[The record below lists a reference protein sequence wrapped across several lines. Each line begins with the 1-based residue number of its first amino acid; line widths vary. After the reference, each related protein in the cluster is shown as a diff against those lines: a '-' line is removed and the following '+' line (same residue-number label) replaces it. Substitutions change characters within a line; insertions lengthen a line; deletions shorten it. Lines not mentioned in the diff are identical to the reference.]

1 METHDNIGNEF
12 GIGTNF
18 NPVVNIMKQD
28 ISVYQ
33 SHPVKLFLYN
43 PSGQIYELLSDDNVN
58 KYLSQKQKE
67 AILLEKNVENS
78 SSRSLQ
84 VTSEPTIGKEGFVSI
99 SVVETL
105 PSANLV
111 LFRKLI
117 KLPNLDKESSEQLM
131 DQLDLFAENKKD
143 NNNNNNNVNTKR
155 PDPYKFNTKQQQ
167 TQIDEAVNKIV
178 KERTGITSQ
187 QTKVL
192 APINTT
198 TKSVPQI
205 KVFLQK

>member
-18 NPVVNIMKQD
+18 NPVVNIIKQD